1 MRAFLAAL
9 LAACALSAFAQ
20 QDVEDA
26 RRSVVAVD
34 SLLKQ
39 RPSDPVLWFYLARF
53 QSQAGDRAAAVS
65 ALQRVAELGEG
76 FMPRREDFAK
86 VWDDNAFQAV
96 LAKLEAKL
104 PRLDYAPTAFE
115 LDDNGLIPE
124 GIAYDAPSRSFF
136 VGSIARRKVVRIA
149 EDGTVGDFA
158 VAGGGLDAV
167 LGLAMDAPRRLLY
180 VVSTSTLTAQGAARL
195 RNAVLAYDVDTRR
208 LMQRYDVPEA
218 RQLNDV
224 TVAAGGRVFASDSA
238 SGAVYEIAVKG
249 PGPSREV
256 LPAGQV
262 RGSNGLAASPDGRRL
277 YIAHST
283 GIAALDL
290 ASGSLKRVDNRTR
303 ENVAAAMVGG
313 SSRPCRRL
321 VSRCW
326 RRRSSSSFGNVGR
339 SAASAM
345 IGSALVGVQNGTNPG
360 RVIRIALSAD
370 GESITQVKA
379 LLSHH
384 HNRLDEPTTLAV
396 TDHGFFLLAATG
408 VGRYGRDGRI
418 ANPDTVP
425 KPTVLRIP
433 LP

>member
-9 LAACALSAFAQ
+9 LAAGALSAFAQ

-26 RRSVVAVD
+26 RRSVVAVE

-53 QSQAGDRAAAVS
+53 HSQAGDRAAAVS

-86 VWDDNAFQAV
+86 VWNDNAFQAV
-96 LAKLEAKL
+96 LARLEAKL

-115 LDDNGLIPE
+115 LDDTGLIPE

-136 VGSIARRKVVRIA
+136 VGSIAQRKVVRIA

-180 VVSTSTLTAQGAARL
+180 VVSTSALTAQGAARL
-195 RNAVLAYDVDTRR
+195 RNAVLAYDVDTRK
-208 LMQRYDVPEA
+208 LMQRYDVPAA

-283 GIAALDL
+283 GIAVLDL
-290 ASGSLKRVDNRTR
+290 ASGSVKRVDNRTR
-303 ENVAAAMVGG
+303 ENVAAIDG
-313 SSRPCRRL
+313 L
-321 VSRCW
+321 YQW
-326 RRRSSSSFGNVGR
+326 RGE
-339 SAASAM
+339 
-345 IGSALVGVQNGTNPG
+345 LVGVQNGTNPG

-370 GESITQVKA
+370 GEAITQVKA

-418 ANPDTVP
+418 ASPDSVP